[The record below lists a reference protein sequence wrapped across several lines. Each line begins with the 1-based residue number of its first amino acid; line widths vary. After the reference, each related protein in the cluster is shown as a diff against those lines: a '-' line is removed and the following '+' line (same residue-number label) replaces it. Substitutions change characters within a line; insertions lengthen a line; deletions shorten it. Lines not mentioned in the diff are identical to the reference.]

1 MKNRKSKGLTPREKA
16 AAALAVAGMCL
27 TATDSLTAAIAGTA
41 LLGAGAVVL
50 NWEEIQ
56 EKLRKIGSQCL
67 RGATRSRQPKPVAGM
82 SAAAS
87 CPPAVTRAKKKAAR
101 KPERHTKNYTTT
113 SYQKE
118 EGMSSHV

>member
-16 AAALAVAGMCL
+16 AAALILPGMALLCAGQIP
-27 TATDSLTAAIAGTA
+27 AAIAGVA

-50 NWEEIQ
+50 NFEEI
-56 EKLRKIGSQCL
+56 
-67 RGATRSRQPKPVAGM
+67 
-82 SAAAS
+82 
-87 CPPAVTRAKKKAAR
+87 RAHIKKKAAR

-118 EGMSSHV
+118 KGMSR